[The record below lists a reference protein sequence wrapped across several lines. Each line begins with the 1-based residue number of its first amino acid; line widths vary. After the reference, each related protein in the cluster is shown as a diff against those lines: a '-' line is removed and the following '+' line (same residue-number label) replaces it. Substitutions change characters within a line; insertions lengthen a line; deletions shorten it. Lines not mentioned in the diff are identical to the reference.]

1 MKDTPA
7 HGRITLVG
15 TVRKLIDL
23 PSNHGAQQAQI
34 ALDGADYLY
43 DEVSVDNVHKWLV
56 GNNVESNNHVALMEA
71 LG

>member
-23 PSNHGAQQAQI
+23 PSSHGAQQAKI

-43 DEVSVDNVHKWLV
+43 DEVRVANVHK
-56 GNNVESNNHVALMEA
+56 
-71 LG
+71 

>member
-1 MKDTPA
+1 MVTFNLSPSQQRRIPLMKDTPA

-23 PSNHGAQQAQI
+23 PSSHGAQQAKI

-43 DEVSVDNVHKWLV
+43 DEVRVANVHK
-56 GNNVESNNHVALMEA
+56 
-71 LG
+71 